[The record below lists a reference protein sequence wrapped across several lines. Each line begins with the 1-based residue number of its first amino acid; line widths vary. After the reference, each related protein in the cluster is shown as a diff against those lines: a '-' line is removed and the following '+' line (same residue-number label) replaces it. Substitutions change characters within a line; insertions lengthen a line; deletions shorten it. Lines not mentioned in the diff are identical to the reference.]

1 MNDDIPMGFM
11 DDDDENVF
19 PDDALPTDFH
29 FKAFMTSGK
38 KKLILFSFFLRMNEL
53 VELSNGKPVPASEA
67 NSDERQEDAIWY
79 DDQTDRSKSSEKGIH
94 RYPIVS
100 DLDEMNHLDD
110 IWDEEDP
117 LYGLTINLVFVD
129 DENDWYI
136 EVYAKDDPD
145 REFLLYIKNGEYEFV

>member
-19 PDDALPTDFH
+19 PDDALPTEFH
-29 FKAFMTSGK
+29 FKAFMASGK

-53 VELSNGKPVPASEA
+53 MELSKGVPVPVSEA
-67 NSDERQEDAIWY
+67 KADDRREGAIWY
-79 DDQTDRSKSSEKGIH
+79 DDHTDRSRTSAEHIRK
-94 RYPIVS
+94 YPIVS

-110 IWDEEDP
+110 IRDEDDP
-117 LYGLTINLVFVD
+117 LYGLMINLVFVD